1 MVSNTPIECILD
13 REHPSYLNLSVTE
26 RRPQVIIMGL
36 TTGVATDNM
45 QQLGLMHIAQWFG
58 QFKPYIIRCVF
69 FTTRPAAN
77 TIIRCCWV
85 LPYYCLI
92 LKGKPLCVWGKGLKL
107 SRWPYLGCILDWI
120 SIVYW
125 KLHINICFLLS
136 VWDGAL
142 HQKILHSQL
151 HPRLNDIH
159 AIYPYTNA
167 PTPYRNRKH
176 IPKVRF
182 MSTWFM
188 VGNLLVIRWPTI

>member
-1 MVSNTPIECILD
+1 MT
-13 REHPSYLNLSVTE
+13 TE
-26 RRPQVIIMGL
+26 
-36 TTGVATDNM
+36 T
-45 QQLGLMHIAQWFG
+45 LMHIAQWFE
-58 QFKPYIIRCVF
+58 QSKPYIIRCW
-69 FTTRPAAN
+69 R
-77 TIIRCCWV
+77 V

-92 LKGKPLCVWGKGLKL
+92 PKGKPLCVWGKGLKL
-107 SRWPYLGCILDWI
+107 SRWPYLRCILDWI

-125 KLHINICFLLS
+125 KLHINFCFLLS

-142 HQKILHSQL
+142 HQKVLHSQL

-188 VGNLLVIRWPTI
+188 VGNLLVISDHQCSWKEVNAYENSKVSR